1 LQKLKIKNTGSKNE
15 YIRTTSTLHS
25 RLQLSDLFHSIIH
38 SLSAAEAASST
49 KMGRSN
55 KNSMTEDHTIS
66 SMLFITMSIIGLPVD
81 VHVKD
86 GSVYSGIFH
95 TASFDAGFGTLF
107 SLIHFICQNN
117 FLLH

>member
-1 LQKLKIKNTGSKNE
+1 
-15 YIRTTSTLHS
+15 
-25 RLQLSDLFHSIIH
+25 
-38 SLSAAEAASST
+38 
-49 KMGRSN
+49 MGRSN
-55 KNSMTEDHTIS
+55 KNSMTEDQTIS